1 MLGGHSLLNLIFVQ
15 ISPAVSMAQKYIEMA
30 WDQNLGR
37 DLSLSFNLS
46 LSLDLSLSLALARL
60 EPD

>member
-15 ISPAVSMAQKYIEMA
+15 IALAVSMAQKYIEMA

-37 DLSLSFNLS
+37 DLSLSF
-46 LSLDLSLSLALARL
+46 DLSISLALARL